1 MHSLLKTKR
10 KAIAMI
16 ELIFAIVIMGIVML
30 SAPLMVSTATQ
41 SSSVAFQQE
50 SIAIAAAH
58 ANTLMTY
65 AWDEKNTN
73 SYKIDSGGS
82 PNNILTVANGHG
94 DIDSAYR
101 LIASAYLRTPDGNLS
116 SVRGTFGGQDGNNS
130 VLGLKAELIKDDV
143 DDFHGASASLSIA
156 NGTSTSAKSFE
167 DDYMDTD
174 ITLSTDIAYFNDSPT
189 SNYAACKTTGCA
201 FSKLF
206 DDTETQP
213 ASSNIK
219 RIKVTLE
226 SGNVD
231 DKKIILRSF
240 MCNIGAATPLKRG
253 SI

>member
-73 SYKIDSGGS
+73 SYEIDSGGS
-82 PNNILTVANGHG
+82 PNNILAIVTGHT
-94 DIDSAYR
+94 D
-101 LIASAYLRTPDGNLS
+101 IASASRLTGPAHLRTPDGNLS
-116 SVRGTFGGQDGNNS
+116 SVGGTFGGQDGNNS

-167 DDYMDTD
+167 DDFMDTD
-174 ITLSTDIAYFNDSPT
+174 ITLSTDIAYFKDDPT
-189 SNYAACKTTGCA
+189 SNYTACQTSSCA

-206 DDTETQP
+206 NDSEIQTP
-213 ASSNIK
+213 SSNIK

-226 SGNVD
+226 SGNVA